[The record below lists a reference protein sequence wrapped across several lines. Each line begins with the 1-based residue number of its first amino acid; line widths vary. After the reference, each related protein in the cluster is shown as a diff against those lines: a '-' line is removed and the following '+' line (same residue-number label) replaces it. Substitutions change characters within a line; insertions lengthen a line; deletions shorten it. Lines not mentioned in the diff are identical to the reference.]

1 MSRDISIFTLVMT
14 AGKVAKRSPDFDQ
27 GRFDDFIILTLES
40 YAVRQTATA
49 PPGPKTPVFV
59 LPMEL

>member
-1 MSRDISIFTLVMT
+1 MT